1 MPIILQN
8 PPTEQVPQAA
18 GTSGPPPAA
27 PPERAEGEGQSLS
40 EINKQLSNPVTS
52 LWSMSSQLN
61 NYPLVNDQPNNKM
74 QFQPVLPVSLIED
87 LNLITRPMVPLHNS
101 VPVLTSPGTFD
112 QKTGFG
118 DMTLSEVLSPADAGP

>member
-74 QFQPVLPVSLIED
+74 QFQPVLPVSLTKD
-87 LNLITRPMVPLHNS
+87 LNLIMRPVVPAL
-101 VPVLTSPGTFD
+101 
-112 QKTGFG
+112 
-118 DMTLSEVLSPADAGP
+118 